1 MIRRIE
7 RDEAYMKALAR
18 AEENRQRVVQQL
30 QGKVTNTATLSALK
44 KPITSLIKPPVKLEG
59 ITAGGKQVFLWYNE
73 FICATLTSSERC
85 AQYTEGR

>member
-30 QGKVTNTATLSALK
+30 QGKVTNPATLAALNE
-44 KPITSLIKPPVKLEG
+44 PITSLIKPPVKLEG
-59 ITAGGKQVFLWYNE
+59 ITEGDKQVFLWYNE
-73 FICATLTSSERC
+73 FICAALTSSER
-85 AQYTEGR
+85 

>member
-30 QGKVTNTATLSALK
+30 QGKVTNPATLAAIK
-44 KPITSLIKPPVKLEG
+44 EPITSLIKPPVKLVG
-59 ITAGGKQVFLWYNE
+59 ITEGGKQVFLWYNE
-73 FICATLTSSERC
+73 FICAALTSSER
-85 AQYTEGR
+85 

>member
-1 MIRRIE
+1 MIRVV

-30 QGKVTNTATLSALK
+30 QGKVTNPATLAALK

-59 ITAGGKQVFLWYNE
+59 IFEGDKQVFLWHNE
-73 FICATLTSSERC
+73 FICAARTS
-85 AQYTEGR
+85 AGK